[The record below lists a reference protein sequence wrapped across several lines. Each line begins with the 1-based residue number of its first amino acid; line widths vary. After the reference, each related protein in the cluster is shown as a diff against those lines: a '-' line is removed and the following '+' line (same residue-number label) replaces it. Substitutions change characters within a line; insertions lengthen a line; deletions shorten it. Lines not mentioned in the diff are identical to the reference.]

1 MTAPD
6 AAPTC
11 RFVDPADESAWLQL
25 WHGYCAEY
33 APWSSEEARRRTW
46 YRLFDPQEQIAS
58 IVAWKA
64 GRAIG
69 LANCVLADS
78 TLFPQGICILSDM
91 WVTPQARRQGV
102 GTALLSACVDFA
114 RQLQRPMEWA
124 TAAENTGAKRLYA
137 KVARVAEPSVR
148 YVV

>member
-1 MTAPD
+1 MNLRGFRSHISHLPIIRLIKTVETLAPE
-6 AAPTC
+6 
-11 RFVDPADESAWLQL
+11 RL
-25 WHGYCAEY
+25 
-33 APWSSEEARRRTW
+33 SE
-46 YRLFDPQEQIAS
+46 PPGS
-58 IVAWKA
+58 
-64 GRAIG
+64 
-69 LANCVLADS
+69 
-78 TLFPQGICILSDM
+78 
-91 WVTPQARRQGV
+91 QGV